1 MTATAGPP
9 VIVAWGAGVD
19 STAMILEMATR
30 RQRIDMVLIAQMP
43 EKPETQAFIPAFRRW
58 MDDRDI
64 PNEIV
69 ANRPRRFGTSPAYF
83 DLLEA
88 CLINGALPS
97 IAFGRG
103 TCSLRW
109 KVSPQDAWTKT
120 WPPAQQAWATS
131 QKVIRLIGFDSSLR
145 DSRRY
150 AHAEGYSSS
159 LYTYRY
165 PLREWGWGRDACNER
180 IRQAGFEVPA
190 SSCFFCTGMQCDEVR
205 ALPAW
210 CLRLIILMEAR
221 AKPRLKSCEGLWR
234 STTKGLRGREARPGS
249 MTRFIRDEGLLPA
262 HEIDWIAGEANAD
275 LTAFL
280 SRAAALPFERRQTMH
295 SWINGFI
302 AHEVRAPDS
311 HPEKQEDRRQY
322 DAEPRQPFPI
332 PPPSQARRAR
342 QVPISP
348 PADPAR
354 SGGGGECR
362 AAKKRPR
369 HMETD

>member
-1 MTATAGPP
+1 MTAAAGPP
-9 VIVAWGAGVD
+9 VIIAWGAGVD
-19 STAMILEMATR
+19 STAMVLEMATR
-30 RQRIDMVLIAQMP
+30 RERIDMVLIAQMP

-58 MDDRDI
+58 MDDREI

-69 ANRPRRFGTSPAYF
+69 VNRPRRFGTSPAYF

-88 CLINGALPS
+88 CLVNGALPS

-120 WPPAQQAWATS
+120 WPPAQHAWAAG
-131 QKVIRLIGFDSSLR
+131 QKVIRLIGFDSSPR

-150 AHAEGYSSS
+150 AHAEGYSST

-180 IRQAGFEVPA
+180 IRQAGFEVPP

-210 CLRLIILMEAR
+210 CLRLIVLMEAR
-221 AKPRLKSCEGLWR
+221 AKPRLRSCEGLWR

-262 HEIDWIAGEANAD
+262 HEIDWIASEANAD
-275 LTAFL
+275 LAAFL
-280 SRAAALPFERRQTMH
+280 SRAAALPLERRPTMR
-295 SWINGFI
+295 SWINGFV
-302 AHEVRAPDS
+302 AHEVRAPDR
-311 HPEKQEDRRQY
+311 HPEKHEDRKQY

-332 PPPSQARRAR
+332 PPPSQARAHKTSPDFSAR
-342 QVPISP
+342 
-348 PADPAR
+348 R
-354 SGGGGECR
+354 SGQERRGRGVSGCEE
-362 AAKKRPR
+362 ATPT
-369 HMETD
+369 HGD